1 MGRLYPSE
9 LNNNHRPW
17 QPLFFHMIWSSSH
30 EISHHIMEW
39 ITLSCY
45 FATSLFQHLTIYS
58 SGIIPSFELDNL
70 FTVHFL
76 SPNLYLRPF
85 LPASQFCLSLLFQR
99 SPSKP
104 PFHQRTVPWYH
115 STKTTS
121 IIVLSAGLFQGK
133 PLSRVSTR
141 TSFKG
146 LYKNLF
152 RGIRVCQKSHHSAIS
167 VKNHIFT
174 GTVSSQ
180 EPYLQPTISPNLHV
194 KVPIS

>member
-1 MGRLYPSE
+1 
-9 LNNNHRPW
+9 
-17 QPLFFHMIWSSSH
+17 
-30 EISHHIMEW
+30 MEW

-133 PLSRVSTR
+133 PLFRELY
-141 TSFKG
+141 F
-146 LYKNLF
+146 YKNLF
-152 RGIRVCQKSHHSAIS
+152 QVIRVCQKSHHPTIS
-167 VKNHIFT
+167 VKNRIFT
-174 GTVSSQ
+174 GTIL
-180 EPYLQPTISPNLHV
+180 E
-194 KVPIS
+194 